1 LCRFIF
7 FVCSCFY
14 RKYSEQW
21 LEPQLKL
28 SLLQIL
34 LYVLQMLLVG
44 ISTVNLPVC
53 VMKVIQALSVS
64 RMKNGLD
71 SINTRI
77 GDRMRR
83 QTGGEI
89 GVV

>member
-1 LCRFIF
+1 
-7 FVCSCFY
+7 
-14 RKYSEQW
+14 
-21 LEPQLKL
+21 
-28 SLLQIL
+28 
-34 LYVLQMLLVG
+34 MLLVG